1 MPPPKGSPVLEI
13 VIPARNEEARI
24 AKGLSELCAK
34 LAELPFPARI
44 VVVDNASTDA
54 TPDVVRALPPRTTPI
69 RLIRCETRG
78 KGAAVRAG
86 LLATTA
92 PLVGFCDVDMATD
105 LAALDTVVRRLV
117 AGQPAVIG
125 SRAAPGSVVEARH
138 SRVRRLG
145 ARVFRALARRVTGP
159 IGDTQCGF
167 KFFHG
172 DLARRAARRLRT
184 TGFAFD
190 VELLAHVHLLGA
202 GVQEIPVTWRD
213 VGGST
218 FSCWRHSWG
227 VFLQIAVIWVR
238 TRSGRRAARPR
249 LALAST
255 RPFAEPLSPDH
266 TAFEHTAFDHTPP
279 VTA

>member
-1 MPPPKGSPVLEI
+1 MPASQPRQEARPLLEI
-13 VIPARNEEARI
+13 VVPARNEEARI
-24 AKGLSELCAK
+24 ARGLTELCER
-34 LAELPFPARI
+34 LAALPYPARI

-54 TPDVVRALPPRTTPI
+54 TPDVVRVLPPRTTPI

-92 PLVGFCDVDMATD
+92 PLIGFCDVDMATD
-105 LAALDTVVRRLV
+105 LAALDTVVRLLG

-145 ARVFRALARRVTGP
+145 AWVFRALARRVTGP

-172 DLARRAARRLRT
+172 DLGRQAARRLRT

-202 GVQEIPVTWRD
+202 GVREIPVAWRD

-238 TRSGRRAARPR
+238 TRPGGRAARPR
-249 LALAST
+249 LS
-255 RPFAEPLSPDH
+255 LSFDH
-266 TAFEHTAFDHTPP
+266 TASDHASSDHASS